1 MSKWITNQQDNCIKA
16 NLYCIK
22 TNKTGRGYNQSI
34 KCRKRISM
42 KNFLDTTKSQEND
55 QSRKF

>member
-42 KNFLDTTKSQEND
+42 KNFLDTTKSQENN
-55 QSRKF
+55 

>member
-22 TNKTGRGYNQSI
+22 TNKTGRGYNQSKKTFQI
-34 KCRKRISM
+34 LLKVK
-42 KNFLDTTKSQEND
+42 KTTSQENFD
-55 QSRKF
+55 TK